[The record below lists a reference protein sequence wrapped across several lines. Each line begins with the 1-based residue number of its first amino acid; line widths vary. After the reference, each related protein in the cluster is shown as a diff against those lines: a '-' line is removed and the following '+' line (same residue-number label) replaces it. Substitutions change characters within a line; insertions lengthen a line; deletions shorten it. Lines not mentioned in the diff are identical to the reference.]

1 MLRRMLQVMALVCAV
16 AVGRTATAASSAVV
30 RSASAELQAVWQRNL
45 SVAEP
50 VHLQQARIEDL
61 RRVPAKTRDT
71 TVRESGEV
79 GMDFTSTVNNLAKL

>member
-16 AVGRTATAASSAVV
+16 AVGRTATAASSAAA
-30 RSASAELQAVWQRNL
+30 RSGAVELHAVWLRNL

-61 RRVPAKTRDT
+61 RRVSAKTMET

-79 GMDFTSTVNNLAKL
+79 GMGFTVTAKNLPRP